1 MGYCISNE
9 QKCANECAKKE
20 AKKALAAAEESGDSA
35 AVAEATAAVADA
47 GQCMSNCNY
56 FKRTNAALATE
67 DEYTQA
73 YVRLPANHL
82 CWTIEVVGVL
92 AGFVEGQPE

>member
-9 QKCANECAKKE
+9 NSGQDPYFEKE
-20 AKKALAAAEESGDSA
+20 NSSD
-35 AVAEATAAVADA
+35 TAA
-47 GQCMSNCNY
+47 
-56 FKRTNAALATE
+56 
-67 DEYTQA
+67 DELKQA

-92 AGFVEGQPE
+92 AEIAEGQPE